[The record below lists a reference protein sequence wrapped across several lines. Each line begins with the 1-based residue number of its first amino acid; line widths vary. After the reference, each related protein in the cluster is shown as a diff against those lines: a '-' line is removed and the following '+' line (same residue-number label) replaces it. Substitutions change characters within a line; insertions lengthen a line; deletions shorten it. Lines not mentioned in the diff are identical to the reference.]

1 VSDDPCG
8 VVRETV
14 GALSHK
20 FRVGDR
26 DSVDDD
32 GTGGGDMAEARGPID
47 ETAHKELA
55 IGLFNR
61 VWSLLDRTDR
71 TVDEDD
77 TMVHAAHASRYHWGE
92 VGTPLEFERGE
103 WQISRVYSVLKRP
116 QPALHHAK
124 RCLEICEANG
134 IGDFDLAFAYEALAR
149 AYAVAGEATRSREFV
164 SLAEKAAEAIEDE
177 GNRKYTLSELTS
189 VKDLL

>member
-1 VSDDPCG
+1 
-8 VVRETV
+8 
-14 GALSHK
+14 
-20 FRVGDR
+20 
-26 DSVDDD
+26 
-32 GTGGGDMAEARGPID
+32 MAGARGPID

-71 TVDEDD
+71 TVDDDD

-116 QPALHHAK
+116 QPALHHAR
-124 RCLEICEANG
+124 RCLEICQANG

-149 AYAVAGEATRSREFV
+149 AYAVAGEATTSQEFV

-177 GNRKYTLSELTS
+177 GNREYTRSELAS

>member
-1 VSDDPCG
+1 
-8 VVRETV
+8 
-14 GALSHK
+14 
-20 FRVGDR
+20 
-26 DSVDDD
+26 
-32 GTGGGDMAEARGPID
+32 
-47 ETAHKELA
+47 
-55 IGLFNR
+55 
-61 VWSLLDRTDR
+61 
-71 TVDEDD
+71 
-77 TMVHAAHASRYHWGE
+77 
-92 VGTPLEFERGE
+92 
-103 WQISRVYSVLKRP
+103 LKRP

>member
-1 VSDDPCG
+1 
-8 VVRETV
+8 
-14 GALSHK
+14 
-20 FRVGDR
+20 
-26 DSVDDD
+26 
-32 GTGGGDMAEARGPID
+32 MAEAREPID
-47 ETAHKELA
+47 NNAHRELA
-55 IGLFNR
+55 IDLFNR
-61 VWSLLDRTDR
+61 VWGLLDKTDR
-71 TVDEDD
+71 TVEEDD

-134 IGDFDLAFAYEALAR
+134 IGGDFDLAFAYEALAR

-189 VKDLL
+189 VKHLL